1 MKSESIGTGTLAV
14 EILNVSPHGFWVL
27 VRAREYFLD
36 YDHFPWFRRAR
47 LDQLFRVELL
57 HEQHLYWPELDVDLD
72 RCFRQGGRRAAA
84 ELGRVLP
91 GNGQVQDGGARP
103 DRPRWPAVARTD
115 HVQ

>member
-1 MKSESIGTGTLAV
+1 MWIQRASFEAKTDVVELRRGLTIVGSAAILTIAAGTLAV

-57 HEQHLYWPELDVDLD
+57 HEQHLFWPELDVDL
-72 RCFRQGGRRAAA
+72 
-84 ELGRVLP
+84 
-91 GNGQVQDGGARP
+91 
-103 DRPRWPAVARTD
+103 AVECIDEPKSFPLITTI
-115 HVQ
+115 